1 MTDPFVEF
9 SKLTI
14 EYPSKEGP
22 VHALDAI
29 DLAFAAGDFV
39 CIVGPSGCGKTTLMQ
54 TLAGFL
60 APTTGVVSLDGKT
73 VDGPGPERGVVF
85 QQPALFPWMTVAAN
99 AGFGPHLR

>member
-1 MTDPFVEF
+1 MTNPFVEF

-54 TLAGFL
+54 TLAGFIM
-60 APTTGVVSLDGKT
+60 PSSGTVTLDGEAVT
-73 VDGPGPERGVVF
+73 GPGPDRGVVF
-85 QQPALFPWMTVAAN
+85 QQPALFPWMSVQRN
-99 AGFGPHLR
+99 AEF